1 MLPLFHGTLN
11 VPPGRLDV
19 PPGRKSVAGTTASQD
34 DLVVALACMV
44 GPPMLGKNCHSPD
57 SDEDW
62 GPEWPGTRRGE
73 EGEKWC
79 PMDPDSKG
87 RFFNT
92 KTEYDLA
99 QVHTP
104 SSNGSMPGLASS
116 GGTPKDSDSGSI
128 SSSDE
133 DDLQMSHPSKVM
145 QQFVLCIAAEAA
157 AKKESDARYVQALN
171 AFKKQYAQECGAV
184 AGTRKQKKQALKHVK
199 KQFKKEFEE
208 ILRPVGKAPVTPCGM
223 APVTPDAQFQG
234 LRKGFLIGDE
244 PAQRPMD
251 VSATRS
257 NKHCVI

>member
-1 MLPLFHGTLN
+1 MLPLFHGELN
-11 VPPGRLDV
+11 VPPGR
-19 PPGRKSVAGTTASQD
+19 KCAAGTTTNQEN
-34 DLVVALACMV
+34 LVVALACMV
-44 GPPMLGKNCHSPD
+44 GHPHN
-57 SDEDW
+57 SDEDC
-62 GPEWPGTRRGE
+62 GPEWPGTRCDAMPG
-73 EGEKWC
+73 
-79 PMDPDSKG
+79 
-87 RFFNT
+87 
-92 KTEYDLA
+92 
-99 QVHTP
+99 VHTP
-104 SSNGSMPGLASS
+104 SSHGSMPGLASS
-116 GGTPKDSDSGSI
+116 GGTPKDSDSDSI

-145 QQFVLCIAAEAA
+145 QQFVQCIAAEAA

-208 ILRPVGKAPVTPCGM
+208 ILRPGGKAPFTPVGWVPFTPVQLHPCGM
-223 APVTPDAQFQG
+223 APVTPVAQFQG

>member
-1 MLPLFHGTLN
+1 MLHPHN
-11 VPPGRLDV
+11 
-19 PPGRKSVAGTTASQD
+19 
-34 DLVVALACMV
+34 
-44 GPPMLGKNCHSPD
+44 
-57 SDEDW
+57 SDEDC
-62 GPEWPGTRRGE
+62 GPEWPGT
-73 EGEKWC
+73 
-79 PMDPDSKG
+79 
-87 RFFNT
+87 
-92 KTEYDLA
+92 
-99 QVHTP
+99 
-104 SSNGSMPGLASS
+104 SSHGSMPVLASS
-116 GGTPKDSDSGSI
+116 GGGTPKDSDSDSI

-145 QQFVLCIAAEAA
+145 QQFVLCIAAEAAA

-251 VSATRS
+251 VSASVATS
-257 NKHCVI
+257 AVSFDIDEEAL

>member
-1 MLPLFHGTLN
+1 MLPLFHGELKEVLPQLN
-11 VPPGRLDV
+11 VPPV
-19 PPGRKSVAGTTASQD
+19 RKCAAGTTTNQEN
-34 DLVVALACMV
+34 LVVALACMV
-44 GPPMLGKNCHSPD
+44 GPPMLGNKCHPHN
-57 SDEDW
+57 SDEDC
-62 GPEWPGTRRGE
+62 GPEWPGTRRDAMPG
-73 EGEKWC
+73 
-79 PMDPDSKG
+79 
-87 RFFNT
+87 
-92 KTEYDLA
+92 
-99 QVHTP
+99 VHTP
-104 SSNGSMPGLASS
+104 SSHGSMPGLASS
-116 GGTPKDSDSGSI
+116 GGTPKDSDSDSI

-223 APVTPDAQFQG
+223 APVTPVAQFQG

-251 VSATRS
+251 VSASRS
-257 NKHCVI
+257 NKRCVI